1 MPDTLKNLTYN
12 RNRKEIIANILYVP
26 CHKCPFFLKP
36 IVQFLIAVISSST
49 LTQSFTLFPLSLS
62 DLPGVLL
69 AISVIVRR
77 RSLFDWLSVTS
88 SLSGGFMYGC
98 QIKHAHL
105 APHVTPQ
112 LFNWW
117 SPNLDSRGQEEN
129 KRDYFSFP
137 LCILLLSSTAKLY
150 CTVLYICSHLRY
162 YNSPFVSH

>member
-1 MPDTLKNLTYN
+1 MSQ
-12 RNRKEIIANILYVP
+12 V
-26 CHKCPFFLKP
+26 PFFLKP

-137 LCILLLSSTAKLY
+137 LCILLLPSTAKLY
-150 CTVLYICSHLRY
+150 CIVYLFSFEIIQLAFCVPLRISAHKCQVLTANNRTGV
-162 YNSPFVSH
+162 P